1 MANFAKRFQII
12 IHLSNQKNQQLMIE
26 THAHIYDE
34 QFNEDIDSMLS
45 RAFEV
50 GVEQIWMPNCN
61 HETIEGMMALEKKYP
76 NICHPMMGLHPCYVG
91 EDFEKELKIVED
103 WLQKRKFIMI
113 GEIGIDFYWDL
124 TFAEQQEK
132 AFLTQLEFAKRFN
145 LPICI
150 HSRNSKDNQHNA
162 IIRCIELIEEFGW
175 SDLRGIFHCFSG
187 NLEEAKRVISIN
199 FLLGIGGVATF
210 KNGGMDKV
218 LPEIDLTKIV
228 LETDSPYLAPVP
240 HRGKRNEV
248 AYLDLVVKRI
258 AELKNV
264 DYQEVVKQT
273 TENAKALVG
282 F

>member
-1 MANFAKRFQII
+1 
-12 IHLSNQKNQQLMIE
+12 MIE

-34 QFNEDIDSMLS
+34 QFNEDIDTMLNK
-45 RAFEV
+45 AFEV

-76 NICHPMMGLHPCYVG
+76 NICHSMMGLHPCYVG

-124 TFAEQQEK
+124 AFVKQQEK

-187 NLEEAKRVISIN
+187 NLEEAKRVIGSN

-264 DYQEVVKQT
+264 DFQEVVKQT

-282 F
+282 L